1 MNPVRTHVMRGEIQ
15 CATKRSAQLAEGEGG
30 EGWPWTFFND
40 DEGLLRE
47 IVLGWGSGGG
57 NRLGVG
63 VVYAVLHIHPK
74 RISTAQ
80 LPQRLFRFAIRVVP
94 FLLPGLS
101 AIIPDPPPY
110 PPVAHSLAVFRCGH
124 WGARRRHVKK

>member
-15 CATKRSAQLAEGEGG
+15 CATKRSTQLAEGEGD
-30 EGWPWTFFND
+30 EGWPWAFVND

-57 NRLGVG
+57 NRLVVG
-63 VVYAVLHIHPK
+63 VVYAVVHILK
-74 RISTAQ
+74 INSTSQ
-80 LPQRLFRFAIRVVP
+80 LPQRLFQFTIRVVP

-101 AIIPDPPPY
+101 TICLNPA
-110 PPVAHSLAVFRCGH
+110 
-124 WGARRRHVKK
+124 